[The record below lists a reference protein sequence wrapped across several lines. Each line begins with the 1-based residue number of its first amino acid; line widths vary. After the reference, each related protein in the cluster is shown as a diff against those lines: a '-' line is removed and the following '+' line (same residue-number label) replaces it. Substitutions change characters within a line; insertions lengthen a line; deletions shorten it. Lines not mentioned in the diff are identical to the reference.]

1 MQNEVITDTIKSA
14 ILNESF
20 SIALLHSVPFV
31 TGQLYRPDY
40 NLIVF
45 VTKGKATLTAD
56 AEIFEVNQNSMLLI
70 SKGQVYSFLDADA
83 EGYILKF
90 GNCFWDKTPI
100 SASNCKAVLFDSGSS
115 NRQFLLSAES
125 KNELAA
131 LFDAALSDYES
142 DYYSNKPDALAAYL
156 KIIIIKIANI
166 HSLLQQSTGTYD
178 TKLYQNFM
186 ILVQQDFKKNHN
198 VAEYADK
205 LKVSPR
211 KLYDVCKTEGT
222 GAKEIIN
229 EELITEAKRL
239 LQFTSQPVKEIAASI
254 GFTTPYHFS
263 SFFKKHT
270 GISPANFKQELV
282 ETDM

>member
-20 SIALLHSVPFV
+20 SIALLHSKPFV
-31 TGQLYRPDY
+31 IGQLYRPDH
-40 NLIVF
+40 NLIIF
-45 VTKGKATLTAD
+45 VTKGNAVLTVD
-56 AEIFEVNQNSMLLI
+56 GESFEVTQNNILLI
-70 SKGQVYSFLDADA
+70 TKGQIYTFSNSDA

-115 NRQFLLSAES
+115 NRQFSLSAEH
-125 KNELAA
+125 KYEMTV
-131 LFDAALSDYES
+131 LFKTILTDYERE
-142 DYYSNKPDALAAYL
+142 YYSNKADALAAYL

-178 TKLYQNFM
+178 TKLYQTF
-186 ILVQQDFKKNHN
+186 LVFVQQDFKTNHN
-198 VAEYADK
+198 VAGYADK
-205 LKVSPR
+205 LKVSSR
-211 KLYDVCKTEGT
+211 KLYEVCKAEGT

-239 LQFTSQPVKEIAASI
+239 LQFTSQPVKEISATL
-254 GFTTPYHFS
+254 GFSTPYHFS

-270 GISPANFKQELV
+270 GTSPANFKTGLV
-282 ETDM
+282 ETGI